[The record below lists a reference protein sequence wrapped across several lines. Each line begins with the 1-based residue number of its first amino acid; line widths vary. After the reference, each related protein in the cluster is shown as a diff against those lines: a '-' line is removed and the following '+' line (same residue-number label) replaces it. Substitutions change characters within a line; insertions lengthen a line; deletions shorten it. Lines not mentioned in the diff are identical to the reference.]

1 MRKIF
6 YNSLLAKCLLLFGYG
21 TAMMLGSIHTKRD
34 RKNPLSEE
42 VKRHE
47 STHCEQYWEITMIAF
62 IVALGLQIA
71 FGGGWWF
78 VAVPFVY
85 YVLYF
90 LEAAFTCVIRLF
102 THGWSE
108 AMDFAYDNSMFEQ
121 EACLAESDPTYN
133 ERRRFCAFLRFFGKI

>member
-1 MRKIF
+1 MRRIF
-6 YNSLLAKCLLLFGYG
+6 YNSWLAKCLLWPVYP
-21 TAMMLGSIHTKRD
+21 TAMMLGSIQTKS
-34 RKNPLSEE
+34 KMSHPLSDE

-47 STHCEQYWEITMIAF
+47 STHCEQYWEITVMAF
-62 IVALGLQIA
+62 IVAVGLQIA

-90 LEAAFTCVIRLF
+90 LEAAFTWIIRLI

-108 AMDFAYDNSMFEQ
+108 AMDMAYDNSMFEQ
-121 EACLAESDPTYN
+121 EARLAENDPTYN
-133 ERRRFCAFLRFFGKI
+133 EFRRLCAFLRFFGKI

>member
-1 MRKIF
+1 MRKVF
-6 YNSLLAKCLLLFGYG
+6 YNSWLAKCLLFPAYP

-47 STHCEQYWEITMIAF
+47 STHCDQWWEITMMAF
-62 IVALGLQIA
+62 LVALGLQIA

-85 YVLYF
+85 YLLYF
-90 LEAAFTCVIRLF
+90 LEAVITWCIRLC

-108 AMDFAYDNSMFEQ
+108 AMDMAYDNSMFEQ
-121 EACLAESDPTYN
+121 EACLAESDSTYN
-133 ERRRFCAFLRFFGKI
+133 EYRHFCAFLRFFGKI

>member
-85 YVLYF
+85 YLLYF
-90 LEAAFTCVIRLF
+90 LEAAIT
-102 THGWSE
+102 
-108 AMDFAYDNSMFEQ
+108 
-121 EACLAESDPTYN
+121 
-133 ERRRFCAFLRFFGKI
+133 

>member
-47 STHCEQYWEITMIAF
+47 STHCEQYWEITMMAF

-85 YVLYF
+85 YLLYF
-90 LEAAFTCVIRLF
+90 LEAAITWCIRLC

-108 AMDFAYDNSMFEQ
+108 AMDMAYDNSMFEQ

-133 ERRRFCAFLRFFGKI
+133 EYRRFCAFLRFFGKI

>member
-6 YNSLLAKCLLLFGYG
+6 YNSWLAKCLLFPAYP
-21 TAMMLGSIHTKRD
+21 TAMMLGTIQTKRTT
-34 RKNPLSEE
+34 PLSEE

-47 STHCEQYWEITMIAF
+47 STHCEQYWEITMMAF

-78 VAVPFVY
+78 VPVPVTY
-85 YVLYF
+85 YLLYF
-90 LEAAFTCVIRLF
+90 LEAALTWGIRLF

-108 AMDFAYDNSMFEQ
+108 AMDMAYNNSMFEQ

-133 ERRRFCAFLRFFGKI
+133 EYRRLCAFLRFFGKI